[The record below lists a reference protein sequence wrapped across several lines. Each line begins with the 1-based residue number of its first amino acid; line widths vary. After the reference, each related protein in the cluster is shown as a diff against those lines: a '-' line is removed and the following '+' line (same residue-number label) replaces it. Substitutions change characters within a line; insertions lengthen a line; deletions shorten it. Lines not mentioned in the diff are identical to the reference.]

1 MLRNLFFRL
10 FAWDSRGK
18 IPHDKIHDKIHKE
31 ILGEQLCLIAR
42 GSFLDVLTYI
52 TGAALIA
59 LSFVAAEKASPVA
72 AFGWSAIFA
81 LASIAGLILSELFN
95 RAVNNSGDVAPDY
108 LKWAILFTL
117 QIGFTSLAWS
127 SLFFIFWAPASEA
140 TVAVLAA
147 VALIGNI
154 SAITK
159 FLPLRSAII
168 VAIAC
173 VNGPVILYLLMQQQ
187 LDSLI
192 MAAGVALIGLIF
204 ARGALT
210 ANATLMESLRLRF
223 ERREMLV
230 RLQESLLEAELANA
244 AKSRFIAN
252 ISHELRTP
260 LNSIIGFSELLQQ
273 EVYGPLGDSRYAD
286 YAGDISA
293 SGDQLLTLINDI
305 LDLSKIE
312 TGTLQLSED
321 EFGLQA
327 LIESAIGMVSPVAAL
342 KQVKISLTEDLPD
355 FRLTVDRIRMKQS
368 LVGLLE
374 NAVKFSGSGQTVRI
388 NWRQADDAGLEITIA
403 DDGIG
408 MNDAE
413 IQSALTPFERAAET
427 GNLLDVRGAGLGL
440 PLAKALLEIHG
451 GALTIDSTP
460 QVGTA
465 VSLHLPE
472 NRVTKGAAEQAGFAP
487 SEESK
492 AYLYR
497 RNQSKPARGRS

>member
-10 FAWDSRGK
+10 FAGDSRGK
-18 IPHDKIHDKIHKE
+18 IPHDKIHEE
-31 ILGEQLCLIAR
+31 ILGEQLHLIAR
-42 GSFLDVLTYI
+42 GSFLDVLTFI
-52 TGAALIA
+52 SGAGLIA

-81 LASIAGLILSELFN
+81 LASIAGLILSELFT

-140 TVAVLAA
+140 AIAVLAA

-273 EVYGPLGDSRYAD
+273 EVHGPLGDSRYAD
-286 YAGDISA
+286 YAGDIST

-312 TGTLQLSED
+312 TGTLLLSED
-321 EFGLQA
+321 EFDLQT
-327 LIESAIGMVSPVAAL
+327 LVSSAISMASPAAEMKRVEIIL
-342 KQVKISLTEDLPD
+342 AKDAPD
-355 FRLTVDRIRMKQS
+355 YHLVVDRMRLKQS

-374 NAVKFSGSGQTVRI
+374 NAVKFSGSGQTVRVS
-388 NWRQADDAGLEITIA
+388 WRQTDDAGLEIIIA
-403 DDGIG
+403 DDGVG
-408 MNDAE
+408 MSETE
-413 IQSALTPFERAAET
+413 IQSALTPFERAAES
-427 GNLLDVRGAGLGL
+427 GNLIDAHGAGLGL
-440 PLAKALLEIHG
+440 PLAKVLLEMHG
-451 GALTIDSTP
+451 GELIIESEP
-460 QVGTA
+460 KKGTA
-465 VSLHLPE
+465 ISLRLPAS
-472 NRVTKGAAEQAGFAP
+472 RVMKGMPNKGKRAP
-487 SEESK
+487 SDEGE
-492 AYLYR
+492 AYMDR
-497 RNQSKPARGRS
+497 RNQSRQTRVRR

>member
-10 FAWDSRGK
+10 LTGDSRGK
-18 IPHDKIHDKIHKE
+18 IPHDKIHEE
-31 ILGEQLCLIAR
+31 ILGEQLHLIAR
-42 GSFLDVLTYI
+42 GSFLDVLTFI
-52 TGAALIA
+52 TGAGLIA

-127 SLFFIFWAPASEA
+127 SIFFIFWSPASE
-140 TVAVLAA
+140 TTIAVLAA

-187 LDSLI
+187 LDSII

-223 ERREMLV
+223 ERREMLA

-286 YAGDISA
+286 YAGDISTN
-293 SGDQLLTLINDI
+293 GDHLLTLINDI

-312 TGTLQLSED
+312 MGTLQLSED

-342 KQVKISLTEDLPD
+342 KQVKISLPEDLPD

-388 NWRQADDAGLEITIA
+388 NWRQADDAGLEIIIA
-403 DDGIG
+403 DDGVG
-408 MNDAE
+408 MSETE
-413 IQSALTPFERAAET
+413 IQSALTPFERAAES
-427 GNLLDVRGAGLGL
+427 GNLIDAHGVGLGL
-440 PLAKALLEIHG
+440 PLAKVLLEMHG
-451 GALTIDSTP
+451 GELIIESEP
-460 QVGTA
+460 KKGTA
-465 VSLHLPE
+465 ISLRLPAS
-472 NRVTKGAAEQAGFAP
+472 RVMKGMPNKGKRTP
-487 SEESK
+487 SDEGE
-492 AYLYR
+492 AYMDR
-497 RNQSKPARGRS
+497 RNQSRQARVRR

>member
-1 MLRNLFFRL
+1 
-10 FAWDSRGK
+10 
-18 IPHDKIHDKIHKE
+18 
-31 ILGEQLCLIAR
+31 
-42 GSFLDVLTYI
+42 
-52 TGAALIA
+52 
-59 LSFVAAEKASPVA
+59 
-72 AFGWSAIFA
+72 
-81 LASIAGLILSELFN
+81 
-95 RAVNNSGDVAPDY
+95 
-108 LKWAILFTL
+108 
-117 QIGFTSLAWS
+117 
-127 SLFFIFWAPASEA
+127 
-140 TVAVLAA
+140 
-147 VALIGNI
+147 
-154 SAITK
+154 
-159 FLPLRSAII
+159 
-168 VAIAC
+168 
-173 VNGPVILYLLMQQQ
+173 
-187 LDSLI
+187 
-192 MAAGVALIGLIF
+192 
-204 ARGALT
+204 
-210 ANATLMESLRLRF
+210 
-223 ERREMLV
+223 
-230 RLQESLLEAELANA
+230 
-244 AKSRFIAN
+244 
-252 ISHELRTP
+252 
-260 LNSIIGFSELLQQ
+260 
-273 EVYGPLGDSRYAD
+273 
-286 YAGDISA
+286 
-293 SGDQLLTLINDI
+293 
-305 LDLSKIE
+305 
-312 TGTLQLSED
+312 
-321 EFGLQA
+321 LQA